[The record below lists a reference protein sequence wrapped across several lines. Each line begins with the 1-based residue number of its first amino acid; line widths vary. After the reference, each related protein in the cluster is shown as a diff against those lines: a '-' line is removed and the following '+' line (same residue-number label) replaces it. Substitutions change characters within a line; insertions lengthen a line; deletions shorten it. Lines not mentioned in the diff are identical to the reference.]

1 MNPLSHRSSPHP
13 LNAVLVVLL
22 STSLTLLVLLV
33 LLPNLWYGLHDIS
46 DIPVYHGYA
55 DRIAIGETPFADDF
69 RIEYP
74 PLAVPLFRLPG
85 HVEDFTLYARW
96 FSTWM
101 GVLTLAAAALTAF
114 VASRLWPSLRRAYA
128 AAVLFPVG
136 VGLTGA
142 IIVNRYDVAVAL
154 VVAALLVCLV
164 QRWYVGAA
172 LVLGVGF
179 ALKITPAAILP
190 LVLIFAGP
198 PRRWLWPIA
207 AFTVAALAPFLQ
219 YLLASPRGVWHV
231 FQYHLERPMQ
241 IESVLGTPM
250 LVGQLLGANWAE
262 AGHSHGSHSL
272 VAPGAEL
279 AAASSGALTLLAVI
293 GVYALVWRRRRR
305 LRDTPQDQV
314 LAVLALIL
322 ALMTFSKVLSPQYV
336 IWLLPAWALVSAGDR
351 VLAILG
357 GLLLLLTQ
365 IEFPA
370 LYSDLLRM
378 EPGALTV
385 VIVRN
390 ALLLLFFAVTCWR
403 LSKLPKRAE
412 ASHEQSLRSPTAPPT
427 ERRAVPP
434 VA

>member
-1 MNPLSHRSSPHP
+1 MNPLPHRSSPHP

-114 VASRLWPSLRRAYA
+114 VASRLWPSGRRAYT

-190 LVLIFAGP
+190 LVLVFAGP
-198 PRRWLWPIA
+198 PRRWLWPIV
-207 AFTVAALAPFLQ
+207 AFTIAGLAPFLQ
-219 YLLASPRGVWHV
+219 YVLASPGGVWHV
-231 FQYHLERPMQ
+231 FQYHLERPLQ

-250 LVGQLLGANWAE
+250 LVGQLLGASWAE

-272 VAPGAEL
+272 VAPAAEL
-279 AAASSGALTLLAVI
+279 AAASSGPLTLLAVI
-293 GVYALVWRRRRR
+293 GVYALVWRRRQR
-305 LRDTPQDQV
+305 LRDVPQDQV

-351 VLAILG
+351 ALAILG

-378 EPGALTV
+378 EAGALTV

-403 LSKLPKRAE
+403 LSKLPKSSE
-412 ASHEQSLRSPTAPPT
+412 ASREQSLRSLTAPPT
-427 ERRAVPP
+427 DRRPVPP